1 MSTTRP
7 DSTPPLGPREVANAL
22 RASLLAVRVEC
33 TGLSAAV
40 LRWHPAPGEWCAL
53 EVIGHLIEADE
64 RGFAGRVRTL
74 LAESDPLFQGWDQ
87 SAVAR
92 ERRDCE
98 KDPAAILAE
107 WTRLREAGITVVEA
121 LKLEDL
127 ARAGR
132 HPTVGRL
139 SIADLLNEWVHHD
152 RNHQRQILA
161 NVQAYVWPHMGNAQR
176 FSRPEP

>member
-1 MSTTRP
+1 MPMTRP
-7 DSTPPLGPREVANAL
+7 DPTVPLAPREVANAL
-22 RASLLAVRVEC
+22 RASLLAIRVEC

-74 LAESDPLFQGWDQ
+74 LADADPLFRTWDQ
-87 SAVAR
+87 GAIAR

-98 KDPAAILAE
+98 KDPAGLLSE
-107 WTRLREAGITVVEA
+107 WTRLRESGIAVVEG
-121 LKLEDL
+121 LRPDDL

-139 SIADLLNEWVHHD
+139 SIADLLAEWVHHD

-176 FSRPEP
+176 FSRPDS